1 MDTACYARQR
11 IPRTGPWRNVR
22 SVNTGS
28 IISCV
33 GLELKP
39 SKKEV
44 WNCIKCNRE
53 ASELKKLRKELE
65 ALKSAQQNPA
75 APAATSSLA
84 APDSALELIRMQ
96 FEAQMQSQRTRDEA
110 YQKALTDLVLR
121 LETGTKLEVPPIPAA
136 AATVTL
142 PDEITNLL
150 RRQAATSLP
159 MFHGSY
165 KEWPNFK
172 RMYDESKQAGHYSDA
187 DNINRLV
194 SHLGN
199 KPKSYVS
206 ALLMDPGNEPQ
217 VVETLTSIYGQ
228 PTAIYNELWGDLN
241 KLKNPR
247 MDNPQTMIDFVVTLG
262 NLVCNMKLINQE
274 AHIIYHIGDHRKN
287 AIKHS

>member
-1 MDTACYARQR
+1 MLVQNIGIHQGGVHPENKPAKLTSWNTLRTQMDTACYARQR

-142 PDEITNLL
+142 TDEITNLL

-165 KEWPNFK
+165 KE
-172 RMYDESKQAGHYSDA
+172 
-187 DNINRLV
+187 
-194 SHLGN
+194 
-199 KPKSYVS
+199 
-206 ALLMDPGNEPQ
+206 
-217 VVETLTSIYGQ
+217 
-228 PTAIYNELWGDLN
+228 
-241 KLKNPR
+241 
-247 MDNPQTMIDFVVTLG
+247 
-262 NLVCNMKLINQE
+262 
-274 AHIIYHIGDHRKN
+274 
-287 AIKHS
+287 